1 MKLYDATTSKKVPIR
16 RIGISFSRL
25 ENDTVEQLNLF
36 ENQEKKEK
44 ERNLERTINYL
55 KLKMGKNS
63 VIRAMDLE
71 ENATAILRNKLIGG
85 HNGG

>member
-1 MKLYDATTSKKVPIR
+1 
-16 RIGISFSRL
+16 
-25 ENDTVEQLNLF
+25 
-36 ENQEKKEK
+36 
-44 ERNLERTINYL
+44 
-55 KLKMGKNS
+55 MGKNS